1 MDSDRLASDSTI
13 PAMILSEEDDFQ
25 VQQRDLSR

>member
-1 MDSDRLASDSTI
+1 MDSGRLASDSTI
-13 PAMILSEEDDFQ
+13 PAMIPSEEDDFQ